1 MRSLQRGS
9 ALVIATIVVL
19 IIAVIGVGMVRF
31 TQRQTAAALA
41 GSRAA
46 ALSACAEAARKL
58 LESRFHAL
66 SPIQPVNVEALNVKL
81 DGPTGRVAAVGGH
94 IDDDPAKLLLTIKQV
109 ELMGPKAVK
118 TEFSGEDV
126 TNTVRFAGM
135 GAGAPFKVTVHC
147 QEGDL
152 SSPTSGRQLEIEYA
166 VKFGL

>member
-1 MRSLQRGS
+1 MRTLQRGS

-41 GSRAA
+41 GTRAD

-66 SPIQPVNVEALNVKL
+66 SPTQPVDVTALNVML
-81 DGPTGRVAAVGGH
+81 DGPAGRMRAVGGH
-94 IDDDPAKLLLTIKQV
+94 IDADPAQLLLTIKQV
-109 ELMGPKAVK
+109 EALSPKVVQ
-118 TEFSGEDV
+118 TSYTDEDS
-126 TNTVRFAGM
+126 TNTVRFM
-135 GAGAPFKVTVHC
+135 GSIGGAPLKITVHC

-152 SSPTSGRQLEIEYA
+152 SSPTSGRQMEIEYA